1 MTDHQHAADAVPDG
15 GTAPDAAAPSPG
27 ARGAA
32 GEEPRAHERAGAH
45 EKQGEGAGHGPSEG
59 PGPDAGTDTDADAD
73 RTVVEA
79 ATEAATAAA
88 AARTGATANGG
99 TDSDDGS
106 GGGNRGPEEGPG
118 PGGGRGPGA
127 SQGAG
132 GSRRPGESQRPG
144 GGQEPGGPRA
154 AQAAE
159 AVGPPP
165 RFQRDR
171 EHKVLAGVCAGLG
184 RQCDMDPVIFRITL
198 AVLSAT
204 GGIGLI
210 FYGFAWL
217 FVPYS
222 DDEQNEVRK
231 LLTGRVDGQALAA
244 VLFALVGCGVFLS
257 MLNNGSVLTFAVVV
271 SFLLAGAGYWSR
283 HRDSSDPDPLAAQ
296 AVADAPPEAQA
307 PPVPSAY
314 PSWWRDPIVKDGTH
328 DGGTGYLWGP
338 WDARARDITAT
349 IDVDL
354 VGHTRRPEDIR
365 TLHKPYAGP
374 RGPRWIGGW
383 LFLLAAVAAAL
394 VTRLTWDD
402 HPLGTSLQA
411 GLAAA
416 LIVLGVGIAVSSFL
430 GRTGAGSVFL
440 AIVTAGLLAGTT
452 VLPKDIGTH
461 WIDTVWQPAA
471 VADVRTAYDL
481 GTGDGTLD
489 LSRLEL
495 AKGQTVSTDA
505 EVGAGRLRVIV
516 PPDVTVKVRIDV
528 GLGDIQLPGDDE
540 KDVDVQPGK
549 HKEVTLSPASGG
561 KDAGTIDLD
570 LQVGVGQ
577 AEVARAA
584 S

>member
-1 MTDHQHAADAVPDG
+1 MTDHQHASDAVPDG
-15 GTAPDAAAPSPG
+15 GTAPGATAPSFG
-27 ARGAA
+27 VRGAA
-32 GEEPRAHERAGAH
+32 GAEPRAHERAGAH
-45 EKQGEGAGHGPSEG
+45 GEQGGRTARDPSG
-59 PGPDAGTDTDADAD
+59 SGTEPQD
-73 RTVVEA
+73 RTTVEA

-88 AARTGATANGG
+88 VAARTGSGAEDGAPADGGAGAAGAGDGDSAGDGAAVGGGGAASGAGSGGSRGPGG
-99 TDSDDGS
+99 TGPGS
-106 GGGNRGPEEGPG
+106 GGGHGPG
-118 PGGGRGPGA
+118 D
-127 SQGAG
+127 
-132 GSRRPGESQRPG
+132 
-144 GGQEPGGPRA
+144 PRA
-154 AQAAE
+154 SRE
-159 AVGPPP
+159 TDAVGPSP
-165 RFQRDR
+165 RFRRDR
-171 EHKVLAGVCAGLG
+171 SHKMLAGVCAGLG
-184 RQCDMDPVIFRITL
+184 RQYDMDPVIFRITL

-217 FVPYS
+217 FVPYA

-257 MLNNGSVLTFAVVV
+257 MLSNGSVLTFAVVV
-271 SFLLAGAGYWSR
+271 SFLLAGAAYWSR
-283 HRDSSDPDPLAAQ
+283 HRDASDPDPLAAQ

-338 WDARARDITAT
+338 WDARDKGFFSAIE
-349 IDVDL
+349 VDL
-354 VGHTRRPEDIR
+354 VGHTHRPEDIR
-365 TLHKPYAGP
+365 TPRPPYTGP

-383 LFLLAAVAAAL
+383 LFLLAVLAGAL

-416 LIVLGVGIAVSSFL
+416 LIVLGTGIAVSSFL

-440 AIVTAGLLAGTT
+440 AIVTAGLLAGTA
-452 VLPKDIGTH
+452 VLPKDIGTR
-461 WIDTVWQPAA
+461 WTDTVWQPATATA
-471 VADVRTAYDL
+471 VRAAYDL

-489 LSRLEL
+489 LSRIDV
-495 AKGQTVSTDA
+495 AKGRTVRTDA

-528 GLGDIQLPGDDE
+528 GLGDIQLPGDDK

-549 HKEVTLSPASGG
+549 HKEVTLSPVSGG
-561 KDAGTIDLD
+561 KDAGIIDLD

>member
-15 GTAPDAAAPSPG
+15 GTAPDAAAPSSG

-32 GEEPRAHERAGAH
+32 GEEPRAHQRAGAH
-45 EKQGEGAGHGPSEG
+45 GKQGEGAGRGPSEG
-59 PGPDAGTDTDADAD
+59 LGPDAGTNTGAGTGAGTDADD

-88 AARTGATANGG
+88 AAARTGAATNGG
-99 TDSDDGS
+99 TESDDGS
-106 GGGNRGPEEGPG
+106 PDGNRAPGEGPG
-118 PGGGRGPGA
+118 PGGSRG
-127 SQGAG
+127 
-132 GSRRPGESQRPG
+132 
-144 GGQEPGGPRA
+144 PGGPRA
-154 AQAAE
+154 PQAAE

-165 RFQRDR
+165 RFRRDR

-283 HRDSSDPDPLAAQ
+283 HRDASDPDPLAAQ

-307 PPVPSAY
+307 PPAPSAY

-338 WDARARDITAT
+338 WDARARDITET

-365 TLHKPYAGP
+365 TLHRPYAGP

-383 LFLLAAVAAAL
+383 LFLLAALAAAL

-440 AIVTAGLLAGTT
+440 AIVTAGLLAATT
-452 VLPKDIGTH
+452 ALPKDIGTR

-495 AKGQTVSTDA
+495 AKGQTVSTNA

-549 HKEVTLSPASGG
+549 HKEVTLSPVSGA

-577 AEVARAA
+577 AEVSRAA